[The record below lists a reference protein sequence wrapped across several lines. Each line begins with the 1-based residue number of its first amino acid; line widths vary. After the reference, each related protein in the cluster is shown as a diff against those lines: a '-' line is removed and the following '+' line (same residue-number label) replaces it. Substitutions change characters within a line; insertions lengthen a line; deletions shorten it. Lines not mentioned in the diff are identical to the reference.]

1 MSSSTDATILGPKCK
16 LRTTAFQCSFNDDGL
31 PEVWT
36 CKRCGSLW
44 LVKQEAENDE

>member
-1 MSSSTDATILGPKCK
+1 MSGSTDATMHCPKCK
-16 LRTTAFQCSFNDDGL
+16 KRTLAMQCSAVGDGL

-44 LVKQEAENDE
+44 LAKQEAGDE